1 MNHFW
6 QMVVPSD
13 SEEMRVDT
21 FVVQNCLTFNRSLAS
36 SANTLFFIDNKEVK
50 KSKKVK
56 EGQLVEVKWVEEVF
70 DKIEAEDIPLNIIYE
85 DQNILVINKEQGK
98 VVHPAAGNWEGTIVN
113 ALVHRYQSSFFLEE
127 GQIRPGIVHRLD
139 KETSGIMVIA
149 LNKQAHENISKQF
162 KDRVVVKEY
171 VALVKGVL
179 KQSKL
184 TIDKN
189 IGRDRFNRK
198 KFTTVD
204 SSKGKEAISNV
215 TLLRQIGEYALVKV
229 NIITGRTHQIR
240 VHLSSLNYP
249 IVGDPLYSRT
259 KGDMMLHALSLQF
272 NDPVSGKKLTFRA
285 PLPKNFVERVKSLS
299 DNTRM

>member
-1 MNHFW
+1 
-6 QMVVPSD
+6 MVVPSD

-285 PLPKNFVERVKSLS
+285 PLPKSFVERVKSLS

>member
-1 MNHFW
+1 MEFRDLKK
-6 QMVVPSD
+6 QYQVLKPKMDQAILEVM
-13 SEEMRVDT
+13 E
-21 FVVQNCLTFNRSLAS
+21 
-36 SANTLFFIDNKEVK
+36 SAQFIGG
-50 KSKKVK
+50 SKVK
-56 EGQLVEVKWVEEVF
+56 E
-70 DKIEAEDIPLNIIYE
+70 
-85 DQNILVINKEQGK
+85 
-98 VVHPAAGNWEGTIVN
+98 
-113 ALVHRYQSSFFLEE
+113 LEE
-127 GQIRPGIVHRLD
+127 RLASYVGVKHCITCGNGTD
-139 KETSGIMVIA
+139 A
-149 LNKQAHENISKQF
+149 LTM
-162 KDRVVVKEY
+162 
-171 VALVKGVL
+171 VL
-179 KQSKL
+179 KAWGISEGDAVFIPSF
-184 TIDKN
+184 TFFASAEVVSFEGATPVFVDVD
-189 IGRDRFNRK
+189 RDRFNRK

-285 PLPKNFVERVKSLS
+285 PLPKSFVERVKSLS

>member
-1 MNHFW
+1 
-6 QMVVPSD
+6 MVVPSD

-36 SANTLFFIDNKEVK
+36 SANTLFFINNKEVK

-285 PLPKNFVERVKSLS
+285 PLPKSFVERVKSLS

>member
-1 MNHFW
+1 VNHFW

-285 PLPKNFVERVKSLS
+285 PLPKSFVERVKSLS

>member
-1 MNHFW
+1 
-6 QMVVPSD
+6 MVVPSD